1 MPQPRSPERMDFD
14 ASQPNG
20 EEVLF
25 DPAARERELD
35 ESYPNRPKNQHP
47 TLPFH
52 TLFQEL
58 FDPLHVLQKE
68 SKTKKGPTVNL
79 RALGPDQ
86 KTMSKSDKKRA
97 LIQRYIDRW
106 RREVGEDIYPAF
118 RLIMPDKDRDR
129 AMYGLKEKI
138 LAKYLVNVMKI
149 DRNSEDAHNLLDWKR
164 TTTSA
169 AGDFPG
175 RCFEVLQKR
184 PVRVEVGDMTI
195 GEVND
200 LLDRLAAAPKE
211 AKQLPIMAE
220 FYQRMNAEELMWL
233 IRIIL
238 RAMKVGATEKT
249 FFNNWHPDAESLFN
263 ISSSLRR
270 VCWELHDPNVRLEG
284 EDRGVTLM
292 QCFQPQLAD
301 FPKKEFSKLVALLQP
316 TDDDPEF
323 WIEEKLDGERMQ
335 MHMVSDDTVPGG
347 RSFKF
352 WSRKAKEYTYL
363 YGSDLHDK
371 NSSLTRHLKDA
382 FPDDVESIILDGEM
396 ITWDM
401 EQDRIC
407 AFGTL
412 KTAALA
418 EKKNEFALTPRPL
431 FKVFDILL
439 LNGRPLTQYTL
450 RDRRKALER
459 AVKSVHR
466 RMEIHEYT
474 IGIKSED
481 IESALR
487 AIIEDASEGLVLK
500 NPRSSYHLADRV
512 DDWQKVKPEYMDEY
526 GENLDC
532 VIIGG
537 YYGSG
542 RRGGGLSS
550 FLCGLRSDTDPE
562 KFLSFFKV
570 GGGMKAN
577 DYAQIKHA
585 TEGKWHDYNPKKPPN
600 EFIELAG
607 QVLQREMPDMWI
619 KPSESIVI
627 EAKGAQITQSEDF
640 ALGLTLRFP
649 RFKCI
654 RTDRDYTTALSQQGF
669 LDLQSK
675 VEDQKKKEK
684 QLKVD
689 EFRKKRKT
697 VRQPL
702 KVVGYGRNVRLDDT
716 AQRSKVFA
724 QLIFYVITDSL
735 APNKHSKIDLEN
747 IIKSHGGKIIQTPSI
762 KSSPDALVYTVAD
775 RRTVRVASLEK
786 SGHFILK
793 SAWIFDCIAQAE
805 RDFARGLPE
814 RPVVWEAE
822 RHFWHANEKE
832 RENSGYN
839 VDEYGDP
846 FYRDTSVDELRT
858 LLSKMNDKDIGT
870 LPQRKKDELV
880 REWEDEGDMKGWMFK
895 GKRFYFDEPG
905 STSSSDVNGNE
916 DVMDFDE
923 VKTSNGASKLQACLL
938 ASFAGAT
945 IAKSL
950 SDTTVTHIIT
960 VPESDVKA
968 IRKSLSSRKK
978 IPRVVEA
985 KWIDEC
991 WKEGTMVDEDGYAP
1005 R

>member
-1 MPQPRSPERMDFD
+1 MPRHRSPERMDLD

-20 EEVLF
+20 GEAALF
-25 DPAARERELD
+25 DPAAREKELD
-35 ESYPNRPKNQHP
+35 ENYPNRPKNQHS

-58 FDPLHVLQKE
+58 FDPLQVLQNE
-68 SKTKKGPTVNL
+68 SKTNTTRPSNIRV
-79 RALGPDQ
+79 LGPDQ
-86 KTMSKSDKKRA
+86 KQMSKSDKKRA

-129 AMYGLKEKI
+129 TMYGVKEKI
-138 LAKYLVNVMKI
+138 LAKYLVKVMKI
-149 DRNSEDAHNLLDWKR
+149 DRNSEDAHNILDWKR

-175 RCFEVLQKR
+175 RCYEVLQKR
-184 PVRVEVGDMTI
+184 PVRVKVGDMTI

-200 LLDRLAAAPKE
+200 LLDQLAAAPKE
-211 AKQLPIMAE
+211 ADQLPVMDE
-220 FYQRMNAEELMWL
+220 FYHHMNAEELIWL

-292 QCFQPQLAD
+292 QCFQPMLAD
-301 FPKKEFSKLVALLQP
+301 FPKREFPYLIAKMQP
-316 TDDDPEF
+316 TEDDAEF

-371 NSSLTRHLKDA
+371 KSSLTRHLKDA
-382 FPDDVESIILDGEM
+382 FTDEVESIILDGEM

-418 EKKNEFALTPRPL
+418 EQKNEYALTPRPL

-439 LNGRPLTQYTL
+439 LNGRPLTQYVL

-459 AVKSVHR
+459 AVQSVHR

-474 IGIKSED
+474 IGTKPED

-487 AIIEDASEGLVLK
+487 TIIEDASEGLVLK

-532 VIIGG
+532 VVIGG

-550 FLCGLRSDTDPE
+550 FLCGVRSDTDPD

-585 TEGKWHDYNPKKPPN
+585 TEGKWHPYDAKKPPS
-600 EFIELAG
+600 EYLELAG
-607 QVLQREMPDMWI
+607 QGLQREKPDMWI

-627 EAKGAQITQSEDF
+627 EAKGAQITQSDDF

-649 RFKCI
+649 RFKRI
-654 RTDRDYTTALSQQGF
+654 RTDRDYTTALSKQGF
-669 LDLQSK
+669 LDLESK
-675 VEDQKKKEK
+675 VEDEKKKEK

-689 EFRKKRKT
+689 ESRKKRKT

-716 AQRSKVFA
+716 AQRSKVFEH
-724 QLIFYVITDSL
+724 LTFYIITDSL
-735 APNKHSKIDLEN
+735 APNKHSKIELEN
-747 IIKSHGGKIIQTPSI
+747 IVKSHGGKIIQTPTI
-762 KSSPDALVYTVAD
+762 KASPDALVYSIAD

-786 SGHFILK
+786 SGQFIIK
-793 SAWIFDCIAQAE
+793 STWIFDCIAQAA

-822 RHFWHANEKE
+822 RHFWHASETA
-832 RENSGYN
+832 REDAEYN

-858 LLSKMNDKDIGT
+858 LLSKMNDDIGII
-870 LPQRKKDELV
+870 PQGKRDELM
-880 REWEDEGDMKGWMFK
+880 REWEGDGDMKGWMFR
-895 GKRFYFDEPG
+895 GKRFYFDQPAKD
-905 STSSSDVNGNE
+905 DVDGEE
-916 DVMDFDE
+916 DEMDLDAGGPRLGI
-923 VKTSNGASKLQACLL
+923 SASFHARVL
-938 ASFAGAT
+938 ASFAGVT
-945 IAKSL
+945 IAMSL
-950 SDTTVTHIIT
+950 LDETVTHIIT
-960 VPESDVKA
+960 MPKSDVKA
-968 IRKSLSSRKK
+968 IRKSISSRRK
-978 IPRVVEA
+978 IPRVVEV
-985 KWIDEC
+985 KWIEDC
-991 WKEGTMVDEDGYAP
+991 WREGTMVDEDGYVP